1 MPFCSTRIS
10 YLHILEN
17 QCKCSWPIRENI
29 RYLISQILEIFD
41 SGAFLEVGEDT
52 KTRYPDFGRKS
63 VEYSLSEEYLMDIP
77 QIFTIR
83 KLYIEFW
90 ISGGY
95 PDVRYN
101 FHQSV
106 PLTYMYTYTTD

>member
-17 QCKCSWPIRENI
+17 QCKCFWPIRENI
-29 RYLISQILEIFD
+29 RYLIFYLGPSKILEIFD
-41 SGAFLEVGEDT
+41 SGALLEVGEDT
-52 KTRYPDFGRKS
+52 KTRYQDFGRKS
-63 VEYSLSEEYLMDIP
+63 VEYSQSEEYLIGN

-83 KLYIEFW
+83 NLEIGFW

-106 PLTYMYTYTTD
+106 P